1 MNTASVTIRVDAKT
15 KEAVSSIAEDFGLD
29 LSSITRAFYRQ
40 IAREK
45 RIPLKLEYPSPNE
58 ESLEAIEETKKL
70 LASGSAGYNSSQDL
84 FKALGI

>member
-15 KEAVSSIAEDFGLD
+15 KEVASSIAEDFGLD

-40 IAREK
+40 IVRER
-45 RIPLKLEYPSPNE
+45 RIPLKLEYPRPNE

-70 LASGSAGYNSSQDL
+70 IASKSTGYDSSQEL
-84 FKALGI
+84 FEALGI